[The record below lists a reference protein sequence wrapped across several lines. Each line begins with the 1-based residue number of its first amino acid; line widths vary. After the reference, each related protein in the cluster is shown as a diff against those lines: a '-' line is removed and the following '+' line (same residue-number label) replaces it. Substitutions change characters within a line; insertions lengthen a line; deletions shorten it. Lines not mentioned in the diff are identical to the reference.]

1 MLSLLSLPITKPTA
15 STPQYRYTKL
25 NGVIDIHPVTS
36 TPYILVNVFG
46 VIVEFDEGQ
55 RELVI
60 KDETCEAFR
69 VKVTINKQQGKPAE
83 ADDAMQ
89 DFLRSFRQGVIIRIH
104 RLTLYRND
112 RFNQHI
118 PKLHNLVVGDECAC
132 LGIPFLFL
140 NTPLHPHQLFDPFVK
155 KPAAKYLAKEATFEA
170 FDQQRVKELV
180 AWDCGQLLTP
190 RAQPLPNSLLQH
202 RTDGAFVV
210 LAVERMANDREGRD
224 RTVIVCLNGRP
235 VPGYPCSRLLNKQLL
250 TERWRE
256 LKASHE
262 GAFARF
268 LSNYLGAA
276 DFGRLYD
283 SGSLTFLNAFGEHA
297 TVDLRPLDVVVVHG
311 ILIKRDNLFGD
322 YSYLVYKGGSYGRA
336 LKKADAESPLGKR
349 LHGQIWRYSYMM
361 QQNATAFDLALTSAE
376 RYEQLAAEVE
386 EQLGLNSSNNND
398 IGYDSDSAETDI
410 EEEEFVGRGDRKL
423 MVSELEGEEEDG
435 GGGVSS

>member
-1 MLSLLSLPITKPTA
+1 M
-15 STPQYRYTKL
+15 
-25 NGVIDIHPVTS
+25 
-36 TPYILVNVFG
+36 
-46 VIVEFDEGQ
+46 
-55 RELVI
+55 
-60 KDETCEAFR
+60 
-69 VKVTINKQQGKPAE
+69 
-83 ADDAMQ
+83 
-89 DFLRSFRQGVIIRIH
+89 
-104 RLTLYRND
+104 
-112 RFNQHI
+112 
-118 PKLHNLVVGDECAC
+118 
-132 LGIPFLFL
+132 
-140 NTPLHPHQLFDPFVK
+140 K
-155 KPAAKYLAKEATFEA
+155 KPQAKYLAKEATFEA

-190 RAQPLPNSLLQH
+190 RAQPLPNSLFQH

-297 TVDLRPLDVVVVHG
+297 TMDLRPLDVVVVHG

-361 QQNATAFDLALTSAE
+361 QNAAFDLALTSAE

-423 MVSELEGEEEDG
+423 MVSELEEEDG
-435 GGGVSS
+435 GGGGGIVSS

>member
-1 MLSLLSLPITKPTA
+1 M
-15 STPQYRYTKL
+15 
-25 NGVIDIHPVTS
+25 
-36 TPYILVNVFG
+36 NVFG

-118 PKLHNLVVGDECAC
+118 PKLHNLVVGDECGC
-132 LGIPFLFL
+132 LRIPFLFL
-140 NTPLHPHQLFDPFVK
+140 NTPFHPRQLFDPFVK
-155 KPAAKYLAKEATFEA
+155 KPQAKYLAKEATFEA

-180 AWDCGQLLTP
+180 AWDCGQLLSP

-297 TVDLRPLDVVVVHG
+297 TMDLRPLDVVVVHG

-361 QQNATAFDLALTSAE
+361 QNATAFDLALTSAE

-423 MVSELEGEEEDG
+423 MVSELEEEDG
-435 GGGVSS
+435 GGGGGIVSS